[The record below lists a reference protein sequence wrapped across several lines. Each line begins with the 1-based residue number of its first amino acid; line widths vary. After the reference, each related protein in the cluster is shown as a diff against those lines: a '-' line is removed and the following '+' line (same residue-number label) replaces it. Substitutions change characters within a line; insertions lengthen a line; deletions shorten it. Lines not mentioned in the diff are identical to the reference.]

1 MGTGPALM
9 PCSRKAPDSHSSPTP
24 PILPGHAAQQNTD
37 KFVRPR
43 GICCTRAICPQAPAQ
58 IHANE
63 YEWTRRGRG
72 REGLPI
78 LGGNPVLEETGER
91 IYFRG
96 EYFTNFS
103 TSSRCLAQRAQ
114 RVPHFHGATGY
125 REWCSAFRHVVSFR
139 CECRIAK
146 WAHLI
151 PRARPHRSMQQI
163 HGLRPF
169 FQYDPRGAFRASA
182 AKIRVHRKPPRVS
195 GDKRGPALSATKK
208 AGRLPRSKESASEL
222 LTLRFRGFYSIQWNP

>member
-1 MGTGPALM
+1 M
-9 PCSRKAPDSHSSPTP
+9 P
-24 PILPGHAAQQNTD
+24 
-37 KFVRPR
+37 
-43 GICCTRAICPQAPAQ
+43 
-58 IHANE
+58 
-63 YEWTRRGRG
+63 RRRG

-78 LGGNPVLEETGER
+78 LGGNPFLEETGGR
-91 IYFRG
+91 IYCSGKCFRS
-96 EYFTNFS
+96 FS

-125 REWCSAFRHVVSFR
+125 REWRSAFRDVVSFR
-139 CECRIAK
+139 CERRVAK

-169 FQYDPRGAFRASA
+169 FQYNPRSAFRASA

-195 GDKRGPALSATKK
+195 GDERGPALSATKK
-208 AGRLPRSKESASEL
+208 AGRLPRSKESASEPPHFTISQIL
-222 LTLRFRGFYSIQWNP
+222 FNTVEPLGTRQ